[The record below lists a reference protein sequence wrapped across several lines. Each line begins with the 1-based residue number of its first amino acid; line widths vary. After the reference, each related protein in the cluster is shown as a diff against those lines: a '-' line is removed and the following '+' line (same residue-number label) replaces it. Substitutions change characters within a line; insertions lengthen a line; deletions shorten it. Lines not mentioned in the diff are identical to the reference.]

1 LVRPEDAPLRAPHRS
16 GDVAALVDAALAA
29 VSAAALVRA
38 ALSTPSPHDAT
49 ADRDPAPWLLLSAGK
64 AASAMAAAYVGAGP
78 PVASGLVISTH
89 GEAPSGLTFMA
100 ASHPVPDQRS
110 VAAARAALRLAAS
123 CPADGRLI
131 ALISGGA
138 SALMALP
145 VDGVTLQGKAAAVR
159 RLLEAGADI
168 TALNAVRKH
177 LSAIKGGRLAAAC
190 PGRLEAWL
198 LSDVVGDD
206 PSVIGSGPTVADPST
221 FADAL
226 EVIDRFGGR
235 ARYPAD
241 VVAYLE
247 AGAAGRH
254 AETPKSN
261 AELPWTSTRVIG
273 SASQARLAIA
283 AAARQLG
290 YDVIVRDEPVV
301 GEARRAA
308 VDHLAWIRARIVP
321 ARRATCVV
329 SSGET
334 TVHVTGDGRGGRN
347 QEFALAAALE
357 LERTATDW
365 TVASIGTDGVDGPT
379 DAAGAS
385 VDGETTL
392 AGRERGLDAE
402 RFLQANDAW
411 TFFAAVGGLLR
422 TGPTDTNVG
431 DVQIVLTGAA

>member
-1 LVRPEDAPLRAPHRS
+1 ME
-16 GDVAALVDAALAA
+16 AALAA
-29 VSAAALVRA
+29 VSPAALIRA
-38 ALSTPSPHDAT
+38 ALSAKPPDDPVDA
-49 ADRDPAPWLLLSAGK
+49 DSAPVILLSAGK
-64 AASAMAAAYVGAGP
+64 AAAAMAAAYVAAGR

-89 GEAPSGLTFMA
+89 GQAPSGLTFMA
-100 ASHPVPDQRS
+100 ASHPVPDARS
-110 VAAARAALRLAAS
+110 VAAAGAALALAAS
-123 CPADGRLI
+123 CPREGRML

-145 VDGVTLQGKAAAVR
+145 AEGVTLEAKAAAVR
-159 RLLEAGADI
+159 QLLESGADI

-190 PGRLEAWL
+190 RGRLEAWL

-226 EVIDRFGGR
+226 VVLDRFGGR
-235 ARYPAD
+235 ARYPD
-241 VVAYLE
+241 EVVSYLV

-254 AETPKSN
+254 AETPKS
-261 AELPWTSTRVIG
+261 AADLPRTSTRVIG
-273 SASQARLAIA
+273 SAAQARLAVA
-283 AAARQLG
+283 AAARQRG

-308 VDHLAWIRARIVP
+308 VDHLAWIRRQRDP

-334 TVHVTGDGRGGRN
+334 TVHVTGAGRGGRN
-347 QEFALAAALE
+347 QEFALAAAIE
-357 LERTATDW
+357 LARTGTDW
-365 TVASIGTDGVDGPT
+365 TVASVGTDGVDGPT
-379 DAAGAS
+379 DAAGAT
-385 VDGETTL
+385 VDGETTK
-392 AGRERGLDAE
+392 AARERGFEAE
-402 RFLQANDAW
+402 RFLRANDAW
-411 TFFAAVGGLLR
+411 TFFEAVGGLLR